1 MVAMT
6 VEFPALTLILI
17 FPAFGVLFN
26 LFLGQ
31 RSGRGAVNVVGPGVM
46 FASFAVA
53 TLAFAR
59 LLAMPAGSA
68 LTAHM
73 WGWIEA
79 GRFHAEFG
87 LRLDALS
94 GVMVMIVTGVGA
106 LIHLY
111 SVGYMA
117 HDEDF
122 ARFFTYMNLFAL
134 SMLILILADNLLMM
148 FVGWEGVGLCSY
160 LLIAFW
166 YTNPQ
171 FAYNGRK
178 AFVVNRIGDAGFL
191 LGMFT
196 IAATLGAHGV
206 WTLNFVELRANAP
219 LMAGAATTAAA
230 VLLFIGATGKSAQLP
245 LYVWLPDAMVGP
257 TPVSALIHAATMV
270 TAGVYMIAR
279 LGFLYAM
286 APSAL
291 DLVATVG
298 AITALFAATIAL
310 VQPDI
315 KKVLAYSTISQLG
328 YMFLGVGSGAFA
340 SGIFHVMTHA
350 FFKGLLFLCA
360 GSVMHALGGEQ
371 DMNKMGGLW
380 RKLPITFVT
389 MLIATCAIAAFFP
402 FSGFFSKDLILEAA
416 YDSGHSWL
424 WLVGVITAALTSF
437 YMFRLI
443 FMTFF
448 GESRV
453 DPDKEHHIHE
463 SPAVM
468 TIPLIVLAILAIAGG
483 WVGLPNGVL
492 WGNAFVRFLEPAV
505 GPFRPVVEASARSLS
520 ITALIASILG
530 AAFAYIFYL
539 RLPGIPML
547 LAWRLKDFY
556 NVLLNKYY
564 IDQLYDFIVT
574 RPLFWISDTVL
585 NRTIDSE
592 VIDGTA
598 VGAGL
603 TVQASGQVARR
614 IETGNVQHY
623 VFVYLIGALGVVAY
637 YLYLVVR

>member
-1 MVAMT
+1 MT
-6 VEFPALTLILI
+6 VEFPALALILL
-17 FPAFGVLFN
+17 FPALGVVFN
-26 LFLGQ
+26 LFFGA
-31 RSGRGAVNVVGPGVM
+31 RWGRAAVNVVGPGVM
-46 FASFAVA
+46 FAAFGVA
-53 TLAFAR
+53 TWAFFK
-59 LLAMPAGSA
+59 LLAMPAGGA
-68 LTAHM
+68 LAMHL
-73 WGWIEA
+73 WGWIE
-79 GRFHAEFG
+79 GGPFHAELG
-87 LRLDALS
+87 LQLDALS

-171 FAYNGRK
+171 YAYNGRK

-196 IAATLGAHGV
+196 IVGTLGAHGV
-206 WTLNFVELRANAP
+206 WTLNFVELRNNAA
-219 LMAGAATTAAA
+219 LLGGAGATAACF
-230 VLLFIGATGKSAQLP
+230 LLFIGATGKSAQIP

-270 TAGVYMIAR
+270 TAGIYMIAR
-279 LGFLYAM
+279 LGFM
-286 APSAL
+286 FSMTPSTL

-298 AITALFAATIAL
+298 ALTALFAASIAI

-328 YMFLGVGSGAFA
+328 YMFLGVGSGAYA

-371 DMNKMGGLW
+371 DMNKMGGL
-380 RKLPITFVT
+380 RKKLPITFAT
-389 MLIATCAIAAFFP
+389 MFVGTLAIAALFP
-402 FSGFFSKDLILEAA
+402 FSGYFSKDLILDAA
-416 YDSGHSWL
+416 FDSGHTWL
-424 WLVGVITAALTSF
+424 WLVGVITAGLTSF

-448 GESRV
+448 GDSRV

-468 TIPLIVLAILAIAGG
+468 TIPLIVLAILATFGG
-483 WVGLPNGVL
+483 WVNIPDNYL
-492 WGNAFVRFLEPAV
+492 WGDAFVRFLAPAV
-505 GPFRPVVEASARSLS
+505 GTFKPVMEANSFDLSLVALASS
-520 ITALIASILG
+520 IVGGVLAWVL
-530 AAFAYIFYL
+530 YIQ
-539 RLPGIPML
+539 LPGIPFL
-547 LAWRLKDFY
+547 LAWRLKPAYDL
-556 NVLLNKYY
+556 LLNKYY
-564 IDQLYDFIVT
+564 IDEIYNFIVT
-574 RPLFWISDTVL
+574 RPLFWISDNVL
-585 NRTIDSE
+585 NRAIDTYA
-592 VIDGTA
+592 IDGVA
-598 VGAGL
+598 EGAGL
-603 TVQASGQVARR
+603 AVETSGQVARR

-623 VFVYLIGALGVVAY
+623 AFVYLLGALGIVAY
-637 YLYLVVR
+637 YLFLVTSR

>member
-1 MVAMT
+1 MT
-6 VEFPALTLILI
+6 VEFPALALILL
-17 FPAFGVLFN
+17 FPAFGVVFN
-26 LFLGQ
+26 LFLGP
-31 RSGRGAVNVVGPGVM
+31 RYGRGAVNVVGPGVM
-46 FASFAVA
+46 FAAFGVA
-53 TLAFAR
+53 TWAFLT
-59 LLAMPAGSA
+59 LLAMPPGGA
-68 LTAHM
+68 LAVHL

-79 GRFHAEFG
+79 GKFHTEFG

-122 ARFFTYMNLFAL
+122 ARFFTYMNLFAF
-134 SMLILILADNLLMM
+134 SMLILILANNLLMM

-171 FAYNGRK
+171 YAYNGRK

-191 LGMFT
+191 LGIFT
-196 IAATLGAHGV
+196 IIATLGAHGV
-206 WTLNFVELRANAP
+206 WTLDFVELRQHAA
-219 LMAGAATTAAA
+219 LLGGAAATAAGF
-230 VLLFIGATGKSAQLP
+230 LLFIGATGKSAQIP

-279 LGFLYAM
+279 LGFIYTM

-291 DLVATVG
+291 ALVATIG
-298 AITALFAATIAL
+298 AVTALFAATIAI

-328 YMFLGVGSGAFA
+328 YMFLGVGSGAYA

-360 GSVMHALGGEQ
+360 GSVIHALGGEQ
-371 DMNKMGGLW
+371 DMNKMGGL
-380 RKLPITFVT
+380 RRRLPITFWT
-389 MLIATCAIAAFFP
+389 MFIATLAIAAVPP
-402 FSGFFSKDLILEAA
+402 FSGYFSKDLILEAA

-424 WLVGVITAALTSF
+424 WFLGVITAGLTSF

-453 DPDKEHHIHE
+453 DSEKEHHLHE

-468 TIPLIVLAILAIAGG
+468 TIPLIVLAILAMVGG
-483 WVGLPNGVL
+483 WVNLPEGLL
-492 WGNAFVRFLEPAV
+492 WGNAFVRFLTPAV
-505 GPFRPVVEASARSLS
+505 GAFKPIVEASPSSLS
-520 ITALIASILG
+520 LVASIASALG
-530 AAFAYIFYL
+530 IALAYLFYL
-539 RLPGIPML
+539 RLPGVPMI
-547 LAWRLKDFY
+547 LAWRLQDLY
-556 NVLLNKYY
+556 NLLLNKYY
-564 IDQLYDFIVT
+564 IDQLYNFIVT
-574 RPLFWISDTVL
+574 RPLFWVSNNVL
-585 NRTIDSE
+585 NRAIDSFA
-592 VIDGTA
+592 IDGA
-598 VGAGL
+598 ADGAGL
-603 TVQASGQVARR
+603 AVQTSGQIARR
-614 IETGNVQHY
+614 AETGNVQHY
-623 VFVYLIGALGVVAY
+623 AFVYLLGALGIVAY
-637 YLYLVVR
+637 YVFLVRG

>member
-1 MVAMT
+1 MT
-6 VEFPALTLILI
+6 VEFPALALILL
-17 FPAFGVLFN
+17 FPALGVLFN
-26 LFLGQ
+26 LFLGP
-31 RSGRGAVNVVGPGVM
+31 RYGRGAVNVVGPGVM
-46 FASFAVA
+46 FVAFGVA
-53 TLAFAR
+53 TWAFLTLLKMPPGGALAVH
-59 LLAMPAGSA
+59 L
-68 LTAHM
+68 

-122 ARFFTYMNLFAL
+122 ARFFTYMNLFAF

-171 FAYNGRK
+171 YAYNGRK

-191 LGMFT
+191 LGIFT
-196 IAATLGAHGV
+196 IVATLGAHGV
-206 WTLNFVELRANAP
+206 WTLDFVELRQHAA
-219 LMAGAATTAAA
+219 LLGGAAATAAGF
-230 VLLFIGATGKSAQLP
+230 LLFIGATGKSAQIP

-279 LGFLYAM
+279 LGFIYTM
-286 APSAL
+286 APAAL
-291 DLVATVG
+291 NLVATIG
-298 AITALFAATIAL
+298 GLTALFAATIAL

-328 YMFLGVGSGAFA
+328 YMFLGVGSGAYA
-340 SGIFHVMTHA
+340 SGIFHLMTHA

-360 GSVMHALGGEQ
+360 GSVIHALGGEQ
-371 DMNKMGGLW
+371 DMNKMGGLR
-380 RKLPITFVT
+380 RKLPITFWT
-389 MLIATCAIAAFFP
+389 MFIATLAIAAVPP
-402 FSGFFSKDLILEAA
+402 FSGYFSKDLILEAA

-424 WLVGVITAALTSF
+424 WFLGVITAALTSF

-453 DPDKEHHIHE
+453 DSEREHHLHE

-468 TIPLIVLAILAIAGG
+468 TIPLIVLAILATVGG
-483 WVGLPNGVL
+483 WVNLPGGLL
-492 WGNAFVRFLEPAV
+492 WGNAFVRFLTPAV
-505 GPFRPVVEASARSLS
+505 GAFQPVVEASPTSLS
-520 ITALIASILG
+520 LVASVASALGIVL
-530 AAFAYIFYL
+530 AYLFYL

-547 LAWRLKDFY
+547 LAWRLKDPY
-556 NVLLNKYY
+556 NLLLNKYY
-564 IDQLYDFIVT
+564 VDQLYNFFVT
-574 RPLFWISDTVL
+574 RPLFWISNNVL
-585 NRTIDSE
+585 NRAIDSFA
-592 VIDGTA
+592 IDGA
-598 VGAGL
+598 ADGAGL
-603 TVQASGQVARR
+603 AVQTSGQIARR
-614 IETGNVQHY
+614 AETGNVQHY
-623 VFVYLIGALGVVAY
+623 AFVYLLGALGIVAY
-637 YLYLVVR
+637 YLFLVTR

>member
-1 MVAMT
+1 MT
-6 VEFPALTLILI
+6 VEFPALALILL
-17 FPAFGVLFN
+17 FPALGVLFN
-26 LFLGQ
+26 LFLGP
-31 RSGRGAVNVVGPGVM
+31 RYGRGAVNVVGPGVV
-46 FASFAVA
+46 FVAFGVA
-53 TLAFAR
+53 TWAFLT
-59 LLAMPAGSA
+59 LLAMPPGGA
-68 LTAHM
+68 LAVHL

-79 GRFHAEFG
+79 GRFHTELG

-122 ARFFTYMNLFAL
+122 ARFFTYMNLFAF

-191 LGMFT
+191 LGIFT
-196 IAATLGAHGV
+196 IVATLGAHDV
-206 WTLNFVELRANAP
+206 WTLDFVELRQHAA
-219 LMAGAATTAAA
+219 LLGGAAATAAGF
-230 VLLFIGATGKSAQLP
+230 LLFIGATGKSAQIP

-279 LGFLYAM
+279 LGFIYTM
-286 APSAL
+286 APAAL
-291 DLVATVG
+291 GLVATIG
-298 AITALFAATIAL
+298 GLTALFAATIAL

-328 YMFLGVGSGAFA
+328 YMFLGVGSGAYA
-340 SGIFHVMTHA
+340 SGIFHLMTHA

-360 GSVMHALGGEQ
+360 GSVIHALGGEQ
-371 DMNKMGGLW
+371 GMNKMGGLR
-380 RKLPITFVT
+380 RKLPITFWT
-389 MLIATCAIAAFFP
+389 MFIATLAIAAVPP
-402 FSGFFSKDLILEAA
+402 FSGYFSKDLILEAA

-424 WLVGVITAALTSF
+424 WFLGVITAGLTSF

-453 DPDKEHHIHE
+453 DSEKEHHLHE

-468 TIPLIVLAILAIAGG
+468 AIPLIVLAILATVGG
-483 WVGLPNGVL
+483 WVNLPGGLL
-492 WGNAFVRFLEPAV
+492 WGNAFVRFLTPAV
-505 GPFRPVVEASARSLS
+505 GAFKPIVEASPTSLS
-520 ITALIASILG
+520 LAASIASALG
-530 AAFAYIFYL
+530 IALAYLFYL
-539 RLPGIPML
+539 RLPGVPML
-547 LAWRLKDFY
+547 LAWRLKDLY
-556 NVLLNKYY
+556 NLLLNKYY
-564 IDQLYDFIVT
+564 IDQLYNFIVT
-574 RPLFWISDTVL
+574 RPLFWVSDNVL
-585 NRTIDSE
+585 NRAIDSF
-592 VIDGTA
+592 VIDGA
-598 VGAGL
+598 ADGAGL
-603 TVQASGQVARR
+603 AVRTSGQIARR
-614 IETGNVQHY
+614 AETGNVQHY
-623 VFVYLIGALGVVAY
+623 AFVYLLGALGIVAY
-637 YLYLVVR
+637 YLFLVTH